1 MKKRNRRSTQSSLTK
16 ENIVYNRNRY
26 KGETKFY
33 EEYFGND
40 VDKLIKALHKYRQQN
55 HAHKNDEHYL
65 VEILK

>member
-1 MKKRNRRSTQSSLTK
+1 MLFRS
-16 ENIVYNRNRY
+16 NRNRY